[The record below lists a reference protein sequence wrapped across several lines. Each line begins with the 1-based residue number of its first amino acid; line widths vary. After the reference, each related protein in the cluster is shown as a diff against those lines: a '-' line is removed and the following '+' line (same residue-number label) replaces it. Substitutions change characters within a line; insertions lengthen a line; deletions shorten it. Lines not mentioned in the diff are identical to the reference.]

1 MLLSFPNKDPWSEA
15 QAKRLVPRGLPGALR
30 DAGALRAVLARAGAE
45 LVLHGH
51 GHRTLF
57 SEVPGPAGPIPVVGA
72 RSASDATD
80 RPEKCAQYP
89 LYDLEP
95 GDGGFRITARIRGY
109 DGAGGFAAVGERV
122 LVD

>member
-1 MLLSFPNKDPWSEA
+1 MPGLGGLGQRGAEA
-15 QAKRLVPRGLPGALR
+15 AAA
-30 DAGALRAVLARAGAE
+30 DAGALRAVLASAGAE

-80 RPEKCAQYP
+80 RPEKSAQYH
-89 LYDLEP
+89 LYEFEP
-95 GDGGFRITARIRGY
+95 HGERFRIKARIRGY